1 MEEDK
6 KIKIHEMISK
16 KNNISSQVKCK
27 YVHTNKEKAM
37 LDLIIII

>member
-6 KIKIHEMISK
+6 KIKIHEMIVK
-16 KNNISSQVKCK
+16 KIISSQVKCK
-27 YVHTNKEKAM
+27 YVHKNKEKAM